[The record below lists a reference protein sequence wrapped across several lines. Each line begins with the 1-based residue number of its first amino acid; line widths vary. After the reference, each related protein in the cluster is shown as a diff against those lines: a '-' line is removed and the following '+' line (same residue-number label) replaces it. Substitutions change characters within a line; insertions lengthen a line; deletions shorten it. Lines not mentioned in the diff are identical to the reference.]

1 MCCGSHVF
9 ALFPFSILDTA
20 GEGRLL
26 AVYFSSYCDGML
38 HLSCSAQKICLIG
51 SEDLRHRYVVMNVL
65 EMRVPPPPRFEGD
78 LPVLTGEELECWIL
92 DHCSVWLVSTL
103 REDGGRGYSWDL
115 GVEDCFSWVFYFF
128 YQNHLYSSNQKFWF
142 YLRLQRELMLCFTLD
157 KVLFF
162 AYNTNVGN
170 EMYGRIVQL
179 VRTLHSHCRGP
190 WFESRCDH
198 QKTLRKIRGCYH
210 GKNLALAV
218 FCFS

>member
-1 MCCGSHVF
+1 MITSVGEWLSGYTMDEHTRAIVDGISDSITMSACKDLGAQFFAAELFAWCTGWGKRGCISGYMCCGSHVF

-92 DHCSVWLVSTL
+92 DHCSV
-103 REDGGRGYSWDL
+103 
-115 GVEDCFSWVFYFF
+115 
-128 YQNHLYSSNQKFWF
+128 
-142 YLRLQRELMLCFTLD
+142 
-157 KVLFF
+157 
-162 AYNTNVGN
+162 
-170 EMYGRIVQL
+170 
-179 VRTLHSHCRGP
+179 
-190 WFESRCDH
+190 
-198 QKTLRKIRGCYH
+198 
-210 GKNLALAV
+210 
-218 FCFS
+218 